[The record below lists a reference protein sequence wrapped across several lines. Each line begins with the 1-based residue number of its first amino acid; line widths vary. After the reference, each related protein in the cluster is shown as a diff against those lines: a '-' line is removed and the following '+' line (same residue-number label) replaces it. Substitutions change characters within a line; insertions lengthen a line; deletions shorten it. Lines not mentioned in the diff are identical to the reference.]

1 MIRVFLTGMRVQ
13 ITQLLRSTFDLV
25 AMLIWPIIYA
35 SIAYY
40 LLDAKESP
48 HELLAASIGSAV
60 MIMWAQ
66 VVIGSAGTLDLMRQ
80 AGTLE
85 LMVAAPVP
93 FVAVLAPIMVST
105 SAFGLYGLVV
115 TLLWGRLGF
124 GIPFTITHP
133 LAFAVAIPACVIA
146 IAALGLIVA
155 STFVLYRAAFS
166 LGVAMQYPIWLA
178 SGLLVPLS
186 ALPGWLGPVSWLL
199 APTWGFRA
207 IQRAAVAGNAWP
219 SIAMCAVVSVA
230 YVTVAVVFLRLF
242 EYLARQR
249 ASLKLA

>member
-1 MIRVFLTGMRVQ
+1 MTRVFLTGMRVQ
-13 ITQLLRSTFDLV
+13 ITQLMRSSFDLV

-40 LLDAKESP
+40 LLDATESP

-115 TLLWGRLGF
+115 TLAWGRFGF
-124 GIPFTITHP
+124 GIPLSIVHP
-133 LAFAVAIPACVIA
+133 FAFAIAIPACVIA

-166 LGVAMQYPIWLA
+166 LGIAMQYPVWLA

-186 ALPGWLGPVSWLL
+186 ALPRWLGPVSWTL
-199 APTWGFRA
+199 APTWAFRA
-207 IQRAAVAGNAWP
+207 IERAAVGGDPWT
-219 SIAMCAVVSVA
+219 SVGLCAVVSVV
-230 YVTVAVVFLRLF
+230 YVGVAVFFLRLF
-242 EYLARQR
+242 EHLARQR